1 MGTDRESEE
10 DAGMSHLQD
19 SILDFLKSNPG
30 KTYAEI
36 ADGMG
41 SNKGTIHHAIDGLRR
56 FGLVRA
62 KYAGH
67 KVLWE
72 AV

>member
-1 MGTDRESEE
+1 MGTDGTSEE
-10 DAGMSHLQD
+10 DTGMSHLQD

-30 KTYAEI
+30 KTRMEI
-36 ADGMG
+36 ADGIG
-41 SNKGTIHHAIDGLRR
+41 ANAKTLHHAIAGLRR

>member
-1 MGTDRESEE
+1 MGVDREGEE
-10 DAGMSHLQD
+10 DTGMSHLQD

-30 KTYAEI
+30 KTKMEI
-36 ADGMG
+36 ADGIG
-41 SNKGTIHHAIDGLRR
+41 ANAKTLHHAIVGLRR